1 MSTSD
6 PENEKPSPSGLDAGD
21 IITACLERI
30 RDAIQYRII
39 RAFNLHVMSL
49 INMLP
54 GIDDETLKNIAPDL
68 ISLFS
73 EHGEK
78 LDFMNSGKKEGILRN
93 DFQRLSDKIFGKD
106 ASAISEEAHNN
117 KIRKA
122 IFSNNDLLQITS
134 NLPEKGLDIN
144 QIAKM
149 PLTDKKNLQS
159 KLNYLLRIGIVSAKE
174 IAFGSQRTSYT
185 LTEKG
190 VKLATEI
197 KKEQKKIVKK
207 Q

>member
-6 PENEKPSPSGLDAGD
+6 PENEKPSPSGLDTGE

-78 LDFMNSGKKEGILRN
+78 LDFIGSGKKEGILRN

-159 KLNYLLRIGIVSAKE
+159 NLDYLLRIGIVSAKE

>member
-49 INMLP
+49 INLLP

-159 KLNYLLRIGIVSAKE
+159 NLDYLLRIGIVSAKE

>member
-1 MSTSD
+1 MSTID
-6 PENEKPSPSGLDAGD
+6 PEMPSPSGLDAGE
-21 IITACLERI
+21 IIAACLERI

-54 GIDDETLKNIAPDL
+54 GVDDETLKNIGPDL

-78 LDFMNSGKKEGILRN
+78 LDFMDSGKKEGILRN

-122 IFSNNDLLQITS
+122 IFNNSDLMQITS
-134 NLPEKGLDIN
+134 NIPEKGLDIN

-149 PLTDKKNLQS
+149 PLTDKKNLQG
-159 KLNYLLRIGIVSAKE
+159 NVDYLLRIGILSAKE
-174 IAFGSQRTSYT
+174 IAFGAQHT
-185 LTEKG
+185 LYILTAKG
-190 VKLATEI
+190 EELASEI
-197 KKEQKKIVKK
+197 KKEQKKVLKK
-207 Q
+207 H

>member
-159 KLNYLLRIGIVSAKE
+159 NLDYLLRIGIVSAKE